1 MTSCNN
7 TEDDGH
13 QQEEEDNITNN
24 ETWAEIL
31 KLLALGK
38 VDKPLNTGVGPFHTI
53 TKLDLYGAELS
64 SLPTSLSRALPNLSI
79 LFCMKNKF
87 EVMPA
92 VIGQCLKLEMVS
104 FKSNQVTHIHPEA
117 LAPQMRWLILTDNKL
132 QSIPS
137 TIGRCYKLQ
146 KLMLSGNQLT
156 CLPEEIS
163 SCHAIEL
170 IRLSSNQL
178 QEPPMTLLNLPNLS
192 WIALSDNPFL
202 ASCASVSELN
212 LKVYPQQDLDDPSK
226 GEVLGRGASGITRK
240 YRLNT
245 DNDTYLDVA
254 VKEYFSTITSDGN
267 PQEERKV
274 SMVASSLGSKSLVKV
289 LGKTKNGN
297 LVMDLL
303 KNYTV
308 FAGPPSMESCSRDV
322 YDINASVSVQRAVGM
337 IESLLFALMKLHAV
351 GICHGDFYGHN
362 ILISMDSD
370 DELWLTDFG
379 AAFFYERNT
388 EYGNLIEKIERRAF
402 KHLTT
407 EILSLMKDGDDIEEW
422 REKISQLLPYIEE
435 ESLADLYHRWADIC
449 QKER

>member
-1 MTSCNN
+1 MSCNN
-7 TEDDGH
+7 ITNDNL
-13 QQEEEDNITNN
+13 QQEEDK
-24 ETWAEIL
+24 TWAEVLNI
-31 KLLALGK
+31 LALGN
-38 VDKPLNTGVGPFHTI
+38 VSQPLNTVGPFDMI
-53 TKLDLYGAELS
+53 TKLDLYGADLS
-64 SLPTSLSRALPNLSI
+64 SLPQSLPLALPNLRI

-87 EVMPA
+87 EVVPA
-92 VIGQCLKLEMVS
+92 VIGQCLQLEMVS
-104 FKSNQVTHIHPEA
+104 FKSNQVTNIHPEA

-137 TIGRCYKLQ
+137 TIGRCTRLQ

-163 SCHAIEL
+163 SCHAMEL

-178 QEPPMTLLNLPNLS
+178 QEPPMTLLKLPKLS

-202 ASCASVSELN
+202 ASCASISEVN
-212 LKVYPQQDLDDPSK
+212 LEVFPEKDLDDPSK

-240 YRLNT
+240 YSLNT
-245 DNDTYLDVA
+245 GTDAHIDVA
-254 VKEYFSTITSDGN
+254 VKEYFATITSDGN

-274 SMVASSLGSKSLVKV
+274 SMVASSIGSKSLVKV

-303 KNYTV
+303 KNYSV

-322 YDINASVSVQRAVGM
+322 YDMNASVSVKRALAM
-337 IESLLFALMKLHAV
+337 IDNLLFALMKLHAA

-362 ILISMDSD
+362 ILISMVSE

-379 AAFFYERNT
+379 AAFFYERNSA
-388 EYGNLIEKIERRAF
+388 YGDLIEKIERRAL
-402 KHLTT
+402 KHLIT
-407 EILSLMKDGDDIEEW
+407 EILSILKDGDKVEEW
-422 REKISQLLPYIEE
+422 REKISQLLPHIEK
-435 ESLADLYHRWADIC
+435 ESLVNLCQRWADVS
-449 QKER
+449 KRKTELSF